1 MRLTS
6 WKMEQQSKKYPI
18 LEQILLQKSFMRLA
32 PGPEAHCARQLE
44 GGIRRLWVLLRLE
57 TKSISLKNL
66 ASFLTPKSCQMF
78 FFDAILN
85 E

>member
-1 MRLTS
+1 MASGNLGTAA
-6 WKMEQQSKKYPI
+6 Q
-18 LEQILLQKSFMRLA
+18 
-32 PGPEAHCARQLE
+32 PGDAQGPQAHCARQLE

-57 TKSISLKNL
+57 TKGISLKNL